1 MHRATQALRLII
13 STFLSPVCIAHGSA
27 RANVFLLVV
36 VRKNVLH
43 THTFRCVLFRLLAKN
58 TQNESLERGRE
69 RRLHTHR
76 HTYTHREIDR

>member
-13 STFLSPVCIAHGSA
+13 STFLFPVCIAHGSA

-43 THTFRCVLFRLLAKN
+43 THTFRSVLFRLLAKN

-69 RRLHTHR
+69 TPPHTHTHTHIHAQR
-76 HTYTHREIDR
+76 HR